1 MIGYKK
7 HEHKITFSVDVF
19 SEVALYIVN
28 SWVSV
33 NVFCEGAIYMANF
46 STSPSVFFEGSIFVI
61 AY

>member
-7 HEHKITFSVDVF
+7 HGHKITFSVDVF

-33 NVFCEGAIYMANF
+33 NVFCEGAIYLY
-46 STSPSVFFEGSIFVI
+46 G
-61 AY
+61 